1 MYVCM
6 YERGARGSSCPSV
19 GSMDKGLGTCSKV
32 RTRFRLR
39 FRFRH
44 LLKGEDEV
52 ALVRIFL
59 GVLDVGQTQVKD
71 LLAVLP
77 FKHLTGVRGLR
88 SSS

>member
-1 MYVCM
+1 
-6 YERGARGSSCPSV
+6 
-19 GSMDKGLGTCSKV
+19 MDKGLGTCSKV

-88 SSS
+88 RTKVRALFYLLYLSGQDKIEDT